1 MEYPPKGKYFKS
13 FWGISF
19 LFGQIVL
26 SLLCITSQLKKNNMV
41 STSHSPEV
49 KTLLTAK
56 ARIAA
61 IQKKF
66 MDLNDYDMVAG
77 LQSAINE
84 IEAMIEELT

>member
-1 MEYPPKGKYFKS
+1 M
-13 FWGISF
+13 I
-19 LFGQIVL
+19 
-26 SLLCITSQLKKNNMV
+26 

-56 ARIAA
+56 ARIAT